1 MTNHDDINNQLAAAI
16 FKQVELN
23 DQIRQLAIDSGA
35 VADRFDMGDLYFE
48 NNLQFLMFIGKLS
61 EQVAIGERS

>member
-23 DQIRQLAIDSGA
+23 DQIKQLAIDCGA
-35 VADRFDMGDLYFE
+35 IADRFDMGDLYFE
-48 NNLQFLMFIGKLS
+48 NNLQFLMFVSKLD
-61 EQVAIGERS
+61 ERVVIGERS